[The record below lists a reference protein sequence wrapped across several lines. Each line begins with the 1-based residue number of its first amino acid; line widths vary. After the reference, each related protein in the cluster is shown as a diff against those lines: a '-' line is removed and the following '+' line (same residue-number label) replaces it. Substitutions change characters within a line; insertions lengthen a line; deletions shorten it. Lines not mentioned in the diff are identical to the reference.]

1 MELEEGTLGWTLASP
16 AVLNLSAPCC
26 PLVVTAASMNAE
38 QGRPGCPGVGMI
50 SEPGGVAE
58 GTRFV
63 FSPTL
68 GPQDLRNQSPAP
80 DRASAEVPS
89 VQPCPCCG

>member
-1 MELEEGTLGWTLASP
+1 MGWSWRKGHWVGPWPALASP

-26 PLVVTAASMNAE
+26 PLVVTAASIKAE
-38 QGRPGCPGVGMI
+38 QGRPGCPGIGLI
-50 SEPGGVAE
+50 SEPGGVTE

-68 GPQDLRNQSPAP
+68 GP
-80 DRASAEVPS
+80 
-89 VQPCPCCG
+89 